1 MTHKRSKTQIPRFNS
16 TSIWIDLTSIHQI
29 CLKYRYSTRG
39 QVQYWATIRPTIR
52 PWIMP
57 EYRKFSNSK
66 AGSSY
71 SPKFDL
77 KVHYQEFDINVSA
90 HFSTRTFRGCHNI
103 SENNKRLDSDIESK
117 SSSNTYLNIIQ
128 ILFLL

>member
-1 MTHKRSKTQIPRFNS
+1 
-16 TSIWIDLTSIHQI
+16 
-29 CLKYRYSTRG
+29 
-39 QVQYWATIRPTIR
+39 
-52 PWIMP
+52 MP

-103 SENNKRLDSDIESK
+103 NENNKNNNNNNK
-117 SSSNTYLNIIQ
+117 SFT
-128 ILFLL
+128 F